1 MNFIKRAILSM
12 KQRKG
17 TTFILMAVFLIVVN
31 LVLAGFT
38 VQNATQ
44 KAADAA
50 RKKNWGQRLI

>member
-50 RKKNWGQRLI
+50 KKKIGGRG